1 MKKAITD
8 YFKNLREIKELSKNE
23 YELKFP
29 NRVDETL
36 TDTYI
41 LEIREIKKDR
51 FILLLFS
58 VKSSTIMFHNQ
69 LVTLQYKGEMVN
81 MFEMLRTYNGYGI
94 QHFDTNYLWESEV
107 ITSQSNKEVS
117 VKNLVIA

>member
-8 YFKNLREIKELSKNE
+8 YFKNLREIKELSNNE

-69 LVTLQYKGEMVN
+69 LVTLQYKSEMTN

>member
-1 MKKAITD
+1 MKKAITE
-8 YFKNLREIKELSKNE
+8 YLKNLREIRELSNNE

-29 NRVDETL
+29 NRIDETL

-107 ITSQSNKEVS
+107 ITSQPNKEVS
-117 VKNLVIA
+117 TKKLVIA

>member
-1 MKKAITD
+1 M
-8 YFKNLREIKELSKNE
+8 
-23 YELKFP
+23 
-29 NRVDETL
+29 

-69 LVTLQYKGEMVN
+69 LVTLQYKSEMTN

-107 ITSQSNKEVS
+107 ITSQPNKEVS
-117 VKNLVIA
+117 VKKLVIA

>member
-1 MKKAITD
+1 MKQAITS
-8 YFKNLREIKELSKNE
+8 YFKNLREIKELPNNE

-58 VKSSTIMFHNQ
+58 VKSNTIMFHNQ

-81 MFEMLRTYNGYGI
+81 MFEMLRTYNGYGV
-94 QHFDTNYLWESEV
+94 QHFDTNYLRESEV
-107 ITSQSNKEVS
+107 ITSQPNKEVS

>member
-8 YFKNLREIKELSKNE
+8 YFKNLREIKELSNNE

-81 MFEMLRTYNGYGI
+81 MFEMLRTYSGYGI

-107 ITSQSNKEVS
+107 ITSQHNKEVS

>member
-1 MKKAITD
+1 MKQAITD
-8 YFKNLREIKELSKNE
+8 YFKNLREIKELSNNE

>member
-1 MKKAITD
+1 MKKAITE
-8 YFKNLREIKELSKNE
+8 YFKNLREIRELSNNE

-69 LVTLQYKGEMVN
+69 LVTLQYKSEMTN

-107 ITSQSNKEVS
+107 ITSQHNKEVS

>member
-8 YFKNLREIKELSKNE
+8 YFKNLREIKELSNNE

-107 ITSQSNKEVS
+107 ITSQSNKEIS

>member
-8 YFKNLREIKELSKNE
+8 YFKNLREIRELSNNE

-81 MFEMLRTYNGYGI
+81 MFEMLRTYSGYGI

-107 ITSQSNKEVS
+107 ITSQHNKEVS

>member
-1 MKKAITD
+1 MKKAITE
-8 YFKNLREIKELSKNE
+8 YFKNLREIRELSNNE

-29 NRVDETL
+29 NRIDETL

-107 ITSQSNKEVS
+107 ITSQPNKEVS
-117 VKNLVIA
+117 TKKLVIA

>member
-8 YFKNLREIKELSKNE
+8 YFKNLREIRELSNNE

-94 QHFDTNYLWESEV
+94 QHFDTNYLWESKV
-107 ITSQSNKEVS
+107 ITSQHNKEVN